1 MIDGELFRRLRQHR
15 PDMDRWLTANAVFGA
30 IVATALV
37 AMAVVGSSQS
47 GVTQLA
53 SATAPDK
60 APTRVQAERTFSPD
74 ASHR

>member
-1 MIDGELFRRLRQHR
+1 MIDGELFRRLRQNP
-15 PDMDRWLTANAVFGA
+15 PDTDRWLTANAVFGA
-30 IVATALV
+30 IMATALV

-60 APTRVQAERTFSPD
+60 APTRVQAERTFSP
-74 ASHR
+74 